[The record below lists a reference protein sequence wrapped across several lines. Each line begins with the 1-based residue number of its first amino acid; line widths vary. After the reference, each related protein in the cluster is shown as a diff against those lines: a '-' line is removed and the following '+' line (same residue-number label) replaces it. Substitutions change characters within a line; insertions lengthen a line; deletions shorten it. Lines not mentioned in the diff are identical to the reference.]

1 MNNVT
6 KPDHYHVNGIDVIRF
21 AELQLSKEELKGF
34 YRINILKYVTRFER
48 KNGKEDLIK
57 AQDYLNRLIELVGEW
72 YGS

>member
-57 AQDYLNRLIELVGEW
+57 AQDYLNRLIELVGE
-72 YGS
+72 